1 MPRRRWQPTDEH
13 QVNRPDLD
21 LEGAPDLGHIPGRN
35 ADKAPPGGGSA
46 YIPRSGPNLEST
58 SRAVV
63 LEPEPESNGA
73 TIVVIPTYNEHANIG
88 ALLDELL
95 ALDPDLC
102 VLVVDDNSP
111 DGTADLVEAYHDVHT
126 ARVYLLR
133 RPAKLGLGT
142 AYVEGFEHAL
152 SIGSWDRLLQM
163 DADFSHPP
171 EILRAL
177 LRAIDDADVVVGSRF
192 APGGSTPQFNGL
204 RKLLSRSASWFVC
217 TALGLRMHDPTGGLK
232 CFRRTSLERID
243 LSRIRS
249 KGFAFQIEMNWIC
262 DRLGM
267 RTVEVPIRFDPRRAG
282 RSKMSVAI
290 VWEALLLTFA
300 LRRTAVPAVV
310 VEPRAYVALQ

>member
-1 MPRRRWQPTDEH
+1 MMYAR
-13 QVNRPDLD
+13 
-21 LEGAPDLGHIPGRN
+21 DLGHIPGRT
-35 ADKAPPGGGSA
+35 ADKAPPGGDSA
-46 YIPRSGPNLEST
+46 YIARSGPNLEST
-58 SRAVV
+58 TRAVV
-63 LEPEPESNGA
+63 LEPEPDGGGA
-73 TIVVIPTYNEHANIG
+73 TIVVIPTYNEHANVA

-95 ALDPDLC
+95 ALDRHLC

-111 DGTADLVEAYHDVHT
+111 DGTADLVKAYHDLYPT
-126 ARVYLLR
+126 RVYLLR

-142 AYVEGFEHAL
+142 AYVDGFEHAL

-171 EILRAL
+171 ETIRAL

-192 APGGSTPQFNGL
+192 APGGSTPHFNRI
-204 RKLLSRSASWFVC
+204 RKLMSRSASWFVC
-217 TALGLRMHDPTGGLK
+217 TALGLHLHDPTGGLK

-267 RTVEVPIRFDPRRAG
+267 RMVEVPIRFDPRRAG
-282 RSKMSVAI
+282 HSKMSIAI

-300 LRRTAVPAVV
+300 LRRTRVPSVG
-310 VEPRAYVALQ
+310 VESRVHVALQ